1 MGRMLWTVL
10 TTLAVT
16 ATGLAAQE
24 ARFPDTPQGKLAA
37 GFFAAVGNPDERV
50 LAQFQDANFS
60 KAALERRSPEERQ
73 ARNRDLRERAGALT
87 LTDVVSEGATQLTV
101 TATGANAP
109 GVTLMITFTFT
120 SSTPIKI
127 ETLQIQ
133 SQ

>member
-127 ETLQIQ
+127 EALQIQ

>member
-87 LTDVVSEGATQLTV
+87 LTDVVSESATQLTV

-127 ETLQIQ
+127 EALQIQ

>member
-1 MGRMLWTVL
+1 MRRTFWTVL
-10 TTLAVT
+10 TTLAVA
-16 ATGLAAQE
+16 ATTLASQQ
-24 ARFPDTPQGKLAA
+24 ARFPDSPQGKLAA

-50 LAQFQDANFS
+50 LDRFQEANFS

-87 LTDVVSEGATQLTV
+87 LVEVVSETATELAV

-109 GVTLMITFTFT
+109 GVRLLITFTFGGG
-120 SSTPIKI
+120 TPVKI

>member
-10 TTLAVT
+10 TILTVT
-16 ATGLAAQE
+16 ATGLAAQQ

-127 ETLQIQ
+127 EALQIQ

>member
-10 TTLAVT
+10 TTMAVT
-16 ATGLAAQE
+16 ATGLAAQQ

-50 LAQFQDANFS
+50 LAEFQDANFS

-87 LTDVVSEGATQLTV
+87 LTEVVSESATQLAV

-109 GVTLMITFTFT
+109 GVTLKITFTFT
-120 SSTPIKI
+120 SGTPMKI
-127 ETLQIQ
+127 EALQIQ